1 MIITSVTLCLW
12 MSRAQNPPWACHRSK
27 KASSVMLGLLPSHP
41 WAQPGHKD
49 KGCAGVGASQMASQG
64 LQKVVGRRLLPALG
78 VPGQPSLALEQ
89 GTCPGLCMG
98 LAQL

>member
-1 MIITSVTLCLW
+1 MPVDEQSTEPTV
-12 MSRAQNPPWACHRSK
+12 
-27 KASSVMLGLLPSHP
+27 GLPQEQEGFIS
-41 WAQPGHKD
+41 D
-49 KGCAGVGASQMASQG
+49 AGFAAFSPVGSAWPQRQGVCRGGGIPMASQG